1 MLKISRESEINL
13 VNVLIDN
20 DIISGK
26 DLIDIKK
33 ISTENNKSQID
44 AIFELKL
51 TDEQKIIDLLIK
63 EQNLETVDL
72 KKVEVTDE
80 IKTVLPSNYIKV
92 NFVAPFKI
100 DNKTL
105 HIAIP
110 DSSKLGLMRNLKA
123 ITKKNIELHAAK
135 ITDISEFIEKLSSET
150 DEVTIASIRD
160 ENRKRIKTFESDLG
174 DAGEVLEKAPEE
186 DIEAIENESEVIK
199 FSTAVVAE
207 AIKMG
212 VSDIH
217 IEPYRFSSRVRYR
230 LDGMLQEQE
239 QYKQFLHDNY
249 GAVVTR
255 IKIMGKLDIAERR
268 LPQDGAIN
276 FKIENKVVDLRLSIL
291 PTANNERIVMRIL
304 NKDAGDI
311 KLEQLNFEEQDL
323 KNLRKAIHST
333 QGLILVTGPTGSGK
347 STTLYSILKEVSK
360 PHLNILTAEDPV
372 EYELDGVGQVQI
384 KDHIGLTFASAL
396 RSFLRQDPEIILVGE
411 MRDKETVDIGLKA
424 ALTGHLVFSTLHTN
438 DAPSTITRLQ
448 NMGTPD
454 YLISAATQLVVAQRL
469 ARKNCKDCRVP
480 DDDVNPKVL
489 QDLGFSAE
497 QASRVKAIKGKGCA
511 KCSNTGYKG
520 RQGIY
525 EILVVSKP
533 LKEAILRQATTPELR
548 EIGIK
553 EGFQTMKDMGRRLI
567 ASGELN
573 FREYESSFRRIRM
586 EAFTYKGI
594 SDGKYV
600 TGDIEAL
607 NLDEASHLLKEKKI
621 IITNIVKTKKKA
633 GEKKKSSGSSL
644 FGRSKKVKIEDIL
657 IFSKQFATMV
667 KAGLPILQ
675 VLAMLRDQMESQ
687 GIKDIIE
694 DIRKSLEGGVN
705 LSKCFEK
712 YPQHF
717 DNVYVTW
724 SKAGEARG

>member
-13 VNVLIDN
+13 INVLIDN
-20 DIISGK
+20 DVISGK
-26 DLIDIKK
+26 DLINIKK
-33 ISTENNKSQID
+33 KSSEGNKSQIEAVFD
-44 AIFELKL
+44 LKL
-51 TDEQKIIDLLIK
+51 TDEKKILDILVK
-63 EQNLETVDL
+63 EQNLEIIDL
-72 KKVEVTDE
+72 KKVEVSPD
-80 IKTVLPSNYIKV
+80 IKSVLPSNYIKV
-92 NFVAPFKI
+92 NFVAPFKMEG
-100 DNKTL
+100 KTL

-110 DSSKLGLMRNLKA
+110 DSSKLALMRNLKA
-123 ITKKNIELHAAK
+123 ITKKNIELHAAPL
-135 ITDISEFIEKLSSET
+135 TQISEFIEKISS
-150 DEVTIASIRD
+150 DGEVTTATIRQ
-160 ENRKRIKTFESDLG
+160 ENKEKQKTFESDLG

-207 AIKMG
+207 AIKKG

-239 QYKQFLHDNY
+239 QYKNFLHDNY

-255 IKIMGKLDIAERR
+255 FKIMGKLDIAERR

-276 FKIENKVVDLRLSIL
+276 FKIEGKVVDLRLSIL

-311 KLEQLNFEEQDL
+311 TLEQLNFEEQDL
-323 KNLRKAIHST
+323 KSLRKSIHST

-384 KDHIGLTFASAL
+384 KDDIGLTFASAL

-454 YLISAATQLVVAQRL
+454 YLISAACQLVVAQRL
-469 ARKNCKDCRVP
+469 ARKNCKKCKIP

-497 QASRVKAIKGKGCA
+497 QASRVKAIKGKGCET
-511 KCSNTGYKG
+511 CSNTGYKG

-533 LKEAILRQATTPELR
+533 LKEAILRKATTPELR
-548 EIGIK
+548 QIAVK
-553 EGFQTMKDMGRRLI
+553 EGFQTMQDMGKRLI
-567 ASGELN
+567 ASGDLN
-573 FREYESSFRRIRM
+573 FREYER
-586 EAFTYKGI
+586 
-594 SDGKYV
+594 
-600 TGDIEAL
+600 
-607 NLDEASHLLKEKKI
+607 
-621 IITNIVKTKKKA
+621 
-633 GEKKKSSGSSL
+633 
-644 FGRSKKVKIEDIL
+644 
-657 IFSKQFATMV
+657 
-667 KAGLPILQ
+667 
-675 VLAMLRDQMESQ
+675 VLSNE
-687 GIKDIIE
+687 
-694 DIRKSLEGGVN
+694 
-705 LSKCFEK
+705 
-712 YPQHF
+712 
-717 DNVYVTW
+717 
-724 SKAGEARG
+724 

>member
-26 DLIDIKK
+26 DLINIKK
-33 ISTENNKSQID
+33 VSTENNKSQID

-72 KKVEVTDE
+72 KKVEISEDV
-80 IKTVLPSNYIKV
+80 KTVLPSNYIKV

-100 DNKTL
+100 EGKTL

-135 ITDISEFIEKLSSET
+135 ISDISEYIDRLASET

-160 ENRKRIKTFESDLG
+160 ENRKKIKTFESDLG
-174 DAGEVLEKAPEE
+174 EAGEVLESAPEE

-207 AIKMG
+207 AIKLG

-217 IEPYRFSSRVRYR
+217 IEPYRFTSRVRYR
-230 LDGMLQEQE
+230 LDGMLSEQE

-255 IKIMGKLDIAERR
+255 FKIMGKLDIAERR

-276 FKIENKVVDLRLSIL
+276 FKIDNKVVDLRLSIL

-323 KNLRKAIHST
+323 ANLRKAIHST

-360 PHLNILTAEDPV
+360 PHINILTAEDPV

-497 QASRVKAIKGKGCA
+497 LASRVKAIKGKGCA
-511 KCSNTGYKG
+511 KCNNSGYKG

-533 LKEAILRQATTPELR
+533 IKEAILRQATTPELR
-548 EIGIK
+548 EIGVK
-553 EGFQTMKDMGRRLI
+553 EGFQTMQDMGRRLI

-573 FREYESSFRRIRM
+573 FREYERVLS
-586 EAFTYKGI
+586 
-594 SDGKYV
+594 
-600 TGDIEAL
+600 
-607 NLDEASHLLKEKKI
+607 
-621 IITNIVKTKKKA
+621 
-633 GEKKKSSGSSL
+633 GE
-644 FGRSKKVKIEDIL
+644 
-657 IFSKQFATMV
+657 
-667 KAGLPILQ
+667 
-675 VLAMLRDQMESQ
+675 
-687 GIKDIIE
+687 
-694 DIRKSLEGGVN
+694 
-705 LSKCFEK
+705 
-712 YPQHF
+712 
-717 DNVYVTW
+717 
-724 SKAGEARG
+724 

>member
-13 VNVLIDN
+13 INVLIDN
-20 DIISGK
+20 DVISGK
-26 DLIDIKK
+26 DLINIKK
-33 ISTENNKSQID
+33 KSSEGNKSQIEAVFD
-44 AIFELKL
+44 LKL
-51 TDEQKIIDLLIK
+51 TDEKKILDILVK
-63 EQNLETVDL
+63 EQNLEIIDL
-72 KKVEVTDE
+72 KKVDVSPD
-80 IKTVLPSNYIKV
+80 IKSVLPSNYIKI
-92 NFVAPFKI
+92 NFVAPFKMEG
-100 DNKTL
+100 KTL

-110 DSSKLGLMRNLKA
+110 DSSKLALMRNLKA
-123 ITKKNIELHAAK
+123 ITKKNIELHAAPL
-135 ITDISEFIEKLSSET
+135 TQISEFIEKISS
-150 DEVTIASIRD
+150 DGEVTTASIRK
-160 ENRKRIKTFESDLG
+160 ENKEKQKTFDSDLG

-186 DIEAIENESEVIK
+186 DVEALENESEVIK

-207 AIKMG
+207 AIKKG

-239 QYKQFLHDNY
+239 QYKNFLHDNY

-255 IKIMGKLDIAERR
+255 FKIMGKLDIAERR

-276 FKIENKVVDLRLSIL
+276 FKIEGKVVDLRLSIL

-311 KLEQLNFEEQDL
+311 TLEQLNFEEQDL
-323 KNLRKAIHST
+323 KSLRKSIHST

-384 KDHIGLTFASAL
+384 KDDIGLTFASAL

-469 ARKNCKDCRVP
+469 ARKNCKNCKVP

-497 QASRVKAIKGKGCA
+497 QASRVKAIKGKGCET
-511 KCSNTGYKG
+511 CGNTGYKG

-533 LKEAILRQATTPELR
+533 LKEAILRKATTPELR
-548 EIGIK
+548 EIAVK
-553 EGFQTMKDMGRRLI
+553 EGFQTMQDMGKRLI
-567 ASGELN
+567 AGGDLN
-573 FREYESSFRRIRM
+573 FREYER
-586 EAFTYKGI
+586 
-594 SDGKYV
+594 
-600 TGDIEAL
+600 
-607 NLDEASHLLKEKKI
+607 
-621 IITNIVKTKKKA
+621 
-633 GEKKKSSGSSL
+633 
-644 FGRSKKVKIEDIL
+644 
-657 IFSKQFATMV
+657 
-667 KAGLPILQ
+667 
-675 VLAMLRDQMESQ
+675 VLSNE
-687 GIKDIIE
+687 
-694 DIRKSLEGGVN
+694 
-705 LSKCFEK
+705 
-712 YPQHF
+712 
-717 DNVYVTW
+717 
-724 SKAGEARG
+724 

>member
-13 VNVLIDN
+13 INVLIDN

-26 DLIDIKK
+26 DLINIKK
-33 ISTENNKSQID
+33 ISTEGNKSQID
-44 AIFELKL
+44 AVFELKL
-51 TDEQKIIDLLIK
+51 TDEDKILDVLVK
-63 EQNLETVDL
+63 EQSLEIVDL
-72 KKVEVTDE
+72 AKIQISDE
-80 IKTVLPSNYIKV
+80 IKSVLPSSYINV
-92 NFVAPFKI
+92 NFVAPFKV
-100 DNKTL
+100 DGKTL
-105 HIAIP
+105 HIAIS

-135 ITDISEFIEKLSSET
+135 VSQISEFIEKLQSESG
-150 DEVTIASIRD
+150 DVTTATIRK
-160 ENRKRIKTFESDLG
+160 ENREKTKTFDSDLG
-174 DAGEVLEKAPEE
+174 EAGEVLEKPPEE

-207 AIKMG
+207 AIKSG

-217 IEPYRFSSRVRYR
+217 IEPYRFTSRVRYR

-255 IKIMGKLDIAERR
+255 FKIMGKLDIAERR

-276 FKIENKVVDLRLSIL
+276 FKIDGKVVDLRLSIL
-291 PTANNERIVMRIL
+291 PTANNERIVMRVL

-311 KLEQLNFEEQDL
+311 TLEQLNFEDVDL
-323 KNLRKAIHST
+323 QNLRKAIHST

-384 KDHIGLTFASAL
+384 KDDIGLSFAAAL

-454 YLISAATQLVVAQRL
+454 YLISAACQLVLAQRL
-469 ARKNCKDCRVP
+469 ARRTCKDCRVP

-489 QDLGFSAE
+489 QDLGFTAE
-497 QASRVKAIKGKGCA
+497 LASRVKALKGKGCP
-511 KCSNTGYKG
+511 KCEDTGYKG
-520 RQGIY
+520 RQGLY

-533 LKEAILRQATTPELR
+533 VKEAILRKATTPELR
-548 EIGIK
+548 EIAVK
-553 EGFQTMKDMGRRLI
+553 EGFQTMQDMGRRLI
-567 ASGELN
+567 ANGELN
-573 FREYESSFRRIRM
+573 FREYER
-586 EAFTYKGI
+586 
-594 SDGKYV
+594 
-600 TGDIEAL
+600 
-607 NLDEASHLLKEKKI
+607 
-621 IITNIVKTKKKA
+621 
-633 GEKKKSSGSSL
+633 
-644 FGRSKKVKIEDIL
+644 
-657 IFSKQFATMV
+657 
-667 KAGLPILQ
+667 
-675 VLAMLRDQMESQ
+675 VLTSQ
-687 GIKDIIE
+687 
-694 DIRKSLEGGVN
+694 
-705 LSKCFEK
+705 
-712 YPQHF
+712 
-717 DNVYVTW
+717 
-724 SKAGEARG
+724 

>member
-13 VNVLIDN
+13 INVLIDN
-20 DIISGK
+20 DVISGK
-26 DLIDIKK
+26 DLINIKK
-33 ISTENNKSQID
+33 KSSEGNKSQIEAVFD
-44 AIFELKL
+44 LKL
-51 TDEQKIIDLLIK
+51 TDEKKILDILVK
-63 EQNLETVDL
+63 EQNLEIIDL
-72 KKVEVTDE
+72 KKVEVSPD
-80 IKTVLPSNYIKV
+80 IKSVLPSNYIKV
-92 NFVAPFKI
+92 NFVAPFKMEG
-100 DNKTL
+100 KTL

-110 DSSKLGLMRNLKA
+110 DSSKLALMRNLKA
-123 ITKKNIELHAAK
+123 ITKKNIELHAAPL
-135 ITDISEFIEKLSSET
+135 TQISEFIEKISS
-150 DEVTIASIRD
+150 DGEVTTATIRQ
-160 ENRKRIKTFESDLG
+160 ENKEKQKTFDSDLG

-207 AIKMG
+207 AIKKG

-239 QYKQFLHDNY
+239 QYKNFLHDNY

-255 IKIMGKLDIAERR
+255 FKIMGKLDIAERR

-276 FKIENKVVDLRLSIL
+276 FKIEGKVVDLRLSIL
-291 PTANNERIVMRIL
+291 PTANNERIAMRIL

-311 KLEQLNFEEQDL
+311 TLEQLNFEEQDL
-323 KNLRKAIHST
+323 KSLRKSIHST

-384 KDHIGLTFASAL
+384 KDDIGLTFASAL

-454 YLISAATQLVVAQRL
+454 YLISAACQLVVAQRL
-469 ARKNCKDCRVP
+469 ARKNCKKCKIP

-497 QASRVKAIKGKGCA
+497 QASRVKAIKGKGCET
-511 KCSNTGYKG
+511 CSNTGYKG

-533 LKEAILRQATTPELR
+533 LKEAILRKATTPELR
-548 EIGIK
+548 QIAVK
-553 EGFQTMKDMGRRLI
+553 EGFQTMQDMGKRLI
-567 ASGELN
+567 ASGDLN
-573 FREYESSFRRIRM
+573 FREYER
-586 EAFTYKGI
+586 
-594 SDGKYV
+594 
-600 TGDIEAL
+600 
-607 NLDEASHLLKEKKI
+607 
-621 IITNIVKTKKKA
+621 
-633 GEKKKSSGSSL
+633 
-644 FGRSKKVKIEDIL
+644 
-657 IFSKQFATMV
+657 
-667 KAGLPILQ
+667 
-675 VLAMLRDQMESQ
+675 VLSNE
-687 GIKDIIE
+687 
-694 DIRKSLEGGVN
+694 
-705 LSKCFEK
+705 
-712 YPQHF
+712 
-717 DNVYVTW
+717 
-724 SKAGEARG
+724 

>member
-13 VNVLIDN
+13 INVLIDH

-26 DLIDIKK
+26 DLANIKK
-33 ISTENNKSQID
+33 VSAEKKKSQID
-44 AIFELKL
+44 AVFELKL
-51 TDEQKIIDLLIK
+51 TDENKILDVLVK
-63 EQNLETVDL
+63 EQNLEVIDL
-72 KKVEVTDE
+72 SKTQITDD
-80 IKTVLPSNYIKV
+80 IKTVLPSNYINM
-92 NFVAPFKI
+92 NFVAPFKLEG
-100 DNKTL
+100 KTL
-105 HIAIP
+105 HIAIS

-135 ITDISEFIEKLSSET
+135 VSQISEYIEKLLSESG
-150 DEVTIASIRD
+150 DVTTAKIRE
-160 ENRKRIKTFESDLG
+160 ENVSREKTKTFDSDLG
-174 DAGEVLEKAPEE
+174 EAGEVLEKPPEE
-186 DIEAIENESEVIK
+186 DIEALENESEVIK

-207 AIKMG
+207 AIKLG

-217 IEPYRFSSRVRYR
+217 IEPFRFSSRVRFR

-239 QYKQFLHDNY
+239 NYKKFLHDNY

-255 IKIMGKLDIAERR
+255 FKIMAKLDIAERR

-276 FKIENKVVDLRLSIL
+276 FKIEGKVIDLRVSML

-311 KLEQLNFEEQDL
+311 TLEQLNFEDTDL
-323 KNLRKAIHST
+323 KNLRKSIHST

-360 PHLNILTAEDPV
+360 PHINILTAEDPV
-372 EYELDGVGQVQI
+372 EYELEGVGQVQI
-384 KDHIGLTFASAL
+384 NDDIGLSFATTL

-454 YLISAATQLVVAQRL
+454 YLISAACQMVLAQRL

-489 QDLGFSAE
+489 TDLGFTPE

-511 KCSNTGYKG
+511 KCKDTGYKG

-525 EILVVSKP
+525 EILMVSKP
-533 LKEAILRQATTPELR
+533 IKEAILRKAQTPELR
-548 EIGIK
+548 EIAIK
-553 EGFQTMKDMGRRLI
+553 EGFQTMQDMGRRMI
-567 ASGELN
+567 STGELN
-573 FREYESSFRRIRM
+573 FREYER
-586 EAFTYKGI
+586 
-594 SDGKYV
+594 
-600 TGDIEAL
+600 
-607 NLDEASHLLKEKKI
+607 
-621 IITNIVKTKKKA
+621 
-633 GEKKKSSGSSL
+633 
-644 FGRSKKVKIEDIL
+644 
-657 IFSKQFATMV
+657 
-667 KAGLPILQ
+667 
-675 VLAMLRDQMESQ
+675 VLS
-687 GIKDIIE
+687 
-694 DIRKSLEGGVN
+694 
-705 LSKCFEK
+705 
-712 YPQHF
+712 
-717 DNVYVTW
+717 T
-724 SKAGEARG
+724 

>member
-26 DLIDIKK
+26 DLINIKK
-33 ISTENNKSQID
+33 VSTENNKSQID

-72 KKVEVTDE
+72 KKVEISEDV
-80 IKTVLPSNYIKV
+80 KTVLPSNYIKV

-100 DNKTL
+100 EGKTL

-135 ITDISEFIEKLSSET
+135 ISDISEYIDRLASET

-160 ENRKRIKTFESDLG
+160 ENRKKIKTFETDLG
-174 DAGEVLEKAPEE
+174 EAGEVLEKAPEE

-207 AIKMG
+207 AIKLG

-217 IEPYRFSSRVRYR
+217 IEPYRFTSRVRYR
-230 LDGMLQEQE
+230 LDGMLSEQE

-255 IKIMGKLDIAERR
+255 FKIMGKLDIAERR

-276 FKIENKVVDLRLSIL
+276 FKIDNKVVDLRLSIL

-323 KNLRKAIHST
+323 SNLRKAIHST

-360 PHLNILTAEDPV
+360 PHINILTAEDPV

-511 KCSNTGYKG
+511 KCNNSGYKG

-533 LKEAILRQATTPELR
+533 IKEAILRQATTPELR
-548 EIGIK
+548 EIGVK
-553 EGFQTMKDMGRRLI
+553 EGFQTMQDMGRRLI

-573 FREYESSFRRIRM
+573 FREYERVLS
-586 EAFTYKGI
+586 
-594 SDGKYV
+594 
-600 TGDIEAL
+600 
-607 NLDEASHLLKEKKI
+607 
-621 IITNIVKTKKKA
+621 
-633 GEKKKSSGSSL
+633 GE
-644 FGRSKKVKIEDIL
+644 
-657 IFSKQFATMV
+657 
-667 KAGLPILQ
+667 
-675 VLAMLRDQMESQ
+675 
-687 GIKDIIE
+687 
-694 DIRKSLEGGVN
+694 
-705 LSKCFEK
+705 
-712 YPQHF
+712 
-717 DNVYVTW
+717 
-724 SKAGEARG
+724 

>member
-26 DLIDIKK
+26 DLINIKK
-33 ISTENNKSQID
+33 VSTENNKSQID

-72 KKVEVTDE
+72 KKVEISEDV
-80 IKTVLPSNYIKV
+80 KTVLPSNYIKV

-100 DNKTL
+100 EGKTL

-135 ITDISEFIEKLSSET
+135 ISDISEYIDRLASET

-160 ENRKRIKTFESDLG
+160 ENRKKIKTFETDLG
-174 DAGEVLEKAPEE
+174 EAGEVLENAPEE

-207 AIKMG
+207 AIKLG

-217 IEPYRFSSRVRYR
+217 IEPYRFTSRVRYR
-230 LDGMLQEQE
+230 LDGMLSEQE

-255 IKIMGKLDIAERR
+255 FKIMGKLDIAERR

-276 FKIENKVVDLRLSIL
+276 FKIDNKVVDLRLSIL

-323 KNLRKAIHST
+323 ANLRKAIHST

-360 PHLNILTAEDPV
+360 PHINILTAEDPV

-454 YLISAATQLVVAQRL
+454 YLISAACTLVLAQRL
-469 ARKNCKDCRVP
+469 ARKNCSECREP
-480 DDDVNPKVL
+480 DPDVTPKVL
-489 QDLGFSAE
+489 EEFGFTPE
-497 QASRVKAIKGKGCA
+497 QASRANVSRGKGCA
-511 KCSNTGYKG
+511 KCKDSGYKG
-520 RQGIY
+520 RMGIY
-525 EILVVSKP
+525 EVLSVTKAI
-533 LKEAILRQATTPELR
+533 KEAILRKATTPELKK
-548 EIGIK
+548 IAVD
-553 EGFQTMKDMGRRLI
+553 EGFRTMADMGRDMIL
-567 ASGELN
+567 SGDLN
-573 FREYESSFRRIRM
+573 FREFDRVLS
-586 EAFTYKGI
+586 
-594 SDGKYV
+594 
-600 TGDIEAL
+600 
-607 NLDEASHLLKEKKI
+607 
-621 IITNIVKTKKKA
+621 A
-633 GEKKKSSGSSL
+633 G
-644 FGRSKKVKIEDIL
+644 
-657 IFSKQFATMV
+657 
-667 KAGLPILQ
+667 
-675 VLAMLRDQMESQ
+675 
-687 GIKDIIE
+687 
-694 DIRKSLEGGVN
+694 
-705 LSKCFEK
+705 
-712 YPQHF
+712 
-717 DNVYVTW
+717 
-724 SKAGEARG
+724 

>member
-26 DLIDIKK
+26 DLINIKK
-33 ISTENNKSQID
+33 VSTENNKSQID

-72 KKVEVTDE
+72 KKVEISEDV
-80 IKTVLPSNYIKV
+80 KTVLPSNYIKV

-100 DNKTL
+100 EGKTL

-135 ITDISEFIEKLSSET
+135 ISDISEYIDRLASET

-160 ENRKRIKTFESDLG
+160 ENRKKIKTFDSDLG
-174 DAGEVLEKAPEE
+174 EAGEVLEKAPEE

-207 AIKMG
+207 AIKLG

-217 IEPYRFSSRVRYR
+217 IEPYRFTSRVRYR
-230 LDGMLQEQE
+230 LDGMLSEQE

-255 IKIMGKLDIAERR
+255 FKIMGKLDIAERR

-276 FKIENKVVDLRLSIL
+276 FKIDNKVVDLRLSIL

-323 KNLRKAIHST
+323 SNLRKAIHST

-360 PHLNILTAEDPV
+360 PHINILTAEDPV

-511 KCSNTGYKG
+511 KCNNSGYKG

-533 LKEAILRQATTPELR
+533 IKEAILRQATTPELR
-548 EIGIK
+548 EIGVK
-553 EGFQTMKDMGRRLI
+553 EGFQTMQDMGRRLI

-573 FREYESSFRRIRM
+573 FREYERVLS
-586 EAFTYKGI
+586 
-594 SDGKYV
+594 
-600 TGDIEAL
+600 
-607 NLDEASHLLKEKKI
+607 
-621 IITNIVKTKKKA
+621 
-633 GEKKKSSGSSL
+633 GE
-644 FGRSKKVKIEDIL
+644 
-657 IFSKQFATMV
+657 
-667 KAGLPILQ
+667 
-675 VLAMLRDQMESQ
+675 
-687 GIKDIIE
+687 
-694 DIRKSLEGGVN
+694 
-705 LSKCFEK
+705 
-712 YPQHF
+712 
-717 DNVYVTW
+717 
-724 SKAGEARG
+724 

>member
-13 VNVLIDN
+13 INVLIDN

-26 DLIDIKK
+26 DLPNIKK
-33 ISTENNKSQID
+33 VSTEGNKSQID
-44 AIFELKL
+44 AVFELKL
-51 TDEQKIIDLLIK
+51 TDEKKILDVLVK
-63 EQNLETVDL
+63 EQNLEVVDL
-72 KKVEVTDE
+72 SKIELIDEV
-80 IKTVLPSNYIKV
+80 KSVLPSNYIKM

-100 DNKTL
+100 EKNTL
-105 HIAIP
+105 HIAIS

-123 ITKKNIELHAAK
+123 ITKKNIELHGAK
-135 ITDISEFIEKLSSET
+135 VSQISTFIEKILSEGGG
-150 DEVTIASIRD
+150 EVTAQSIR
-160 ENRKRIKTFESDLG
+160 EVNKEKTKTFDSDLG
-174 DAGEVLEKAPEE
+174 EAGEVLESAPEE
-186 DIEAIENESEVIK
+186 DVEAIENESEVIK

-207 AIKMG
+207 AIKLG

-239 QYKQFLHDNY
+239 QYKKFLHDNY

-255 IKIMGKLDIAERR
+255 FKIMGKLDIAERR

-276 FKIENKVVDLRLSIL
+276 FKIEGKVVDLRLSIL

-311 KLEQLNFEEQDL
+311 TLEQLNFEDSDL
-323 KNLRKAIHST
+323 KNLRKAIHGT

-384 KDHIGLTFASAL
+384 KDDIGLTFASAL

-454 YLISAATQLVVAQRL
+454 YLISAACQMVLAQRL
-469 ARKNCKDCRVP
+469 ARKNCKDCKVQ
-480 DDDVNPKVL
+480 DDDVTPKVL
-489 QDLGFSAE
+489 TDLGFTPE
-497 QASRVKAIKGKGCA
+497 QASRTKAFKGKGCP
-511 KCSNTGYKG
+511 KCKDTGYKG

-533 LKEAILRQATTPELR
+533 IKEAVLRQATTPELR
-548 EIGIK
+548 EIAIK
-553 EGFQTMKDMGRRLI
+553 EGFQTMQDMGRRLI

-573 FREYESSFRRIRM
+573 FREYERVLSS
-586 EAFTYKGI
+586 
-594 SDGKYV
+594 S
-600 TGDIEAL
+600 
-607 NLDEASHLLKEKKI
+607 
-621 IITNIVKTKKKA
+621 
-633 GEKKKSSGSSL
+633 
-644 FGRSKKVKIEDIL
+644 
-657 IFSKQFATMV
+657 
-667 KAGLPILQ
+667 
-675 VLAMLRDQMESQ
+675 
-687 GIKDIIE
+687 
-694 DIRKSLEGGVN
+694 
-705 LSKCFEK
+705 
-712 YPQHF
+712 
-717 DNVYVTW
+717 
-724 SKAGEARG
+724 